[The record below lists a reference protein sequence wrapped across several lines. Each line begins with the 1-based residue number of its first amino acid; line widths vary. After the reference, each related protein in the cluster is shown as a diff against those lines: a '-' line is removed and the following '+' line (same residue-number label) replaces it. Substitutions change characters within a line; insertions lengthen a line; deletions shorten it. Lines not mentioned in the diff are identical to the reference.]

1 MNRPRQ
7 LGFTLWELLVTV
19 LVAGVLFGIGV
30 PNFMEFQRNSGM
42 SAASNDLVT
51 ALLTARTEAV
61 KRQAPVTVCLSA
73 NPNAPNPVCLPN
85 PVADAGLPPAPNPA
99 VGYVVWVDE
108 NDNFNADGT
117 RNLLDAT
124 DGNAVIDAGELVLT
138 RVAPP
143 GGTIRVSATCGYVSY
158 TPTGVTRRVP
168 GLCFPPPI
176 RAVLFCD
183 DRGRRVAAG
192 SLSSA
197 RVVSID
203 LPGRGTVR
211 QDVAD
216 VTGLITGDLAG
227 VNPTC
232 PP

>member
-7 LGFTLWELLVTV
+7 LGFTLWELLVTM

-61 KRQAPVTVCLSA
+61 KRQAPVTVCLSG

-85 PVADAGLPPAPNPA
+85 PIADAGLPPAPNPA

-108 NDNFNADGT
+108 NNNFNGDGT
-117 RNLLDAT
+117 RNLLDGT
-124 DGNAVIDAGELVLT
+124 DGNAVIDPGELIIT
-138 RVAPP
+138 RVAAP
-143 GGTIRVSATCGYVSY
+143 GGTIQVSANCGYISY
-158 TPTGVTRRVP
+158 TPTGITRRV
-168 GLCFPPPI
+168 GALCFPQP

-183 DRGRRVAAG
+183 DRGRAMAAG
-192 SLSSA
+192 SMSAA

-203 LPGRGTVR
+203 LPGRGQVR
-211 QDVAD
+211 QDPAD
-216 VTGLITGDLAG
+216 VTALITGPALAG
-227 VNPTC
+227 INPTC